1 VNPNERNEE
10 AAMPS
15 TTPTLTA
22 RLADVVRRNMNA
34 YVPWSPLAGLGRAG
48 ELAALHPA
56 FATAARSDHR
66 FSA

>member
-1 VNPNERNEE
+1 
-10 AAMPS
+10 MPS

-48 ELAALHPA
+48 ELAAQHPA
-56 FATAARSDHR
+56 FVTSARSDQR

>member
-1 VNPNERNEE
+1 
-10 AAMPS
+10 MPS

>member
-1 VNPNERNEE
+1 
-10 AAMPS
+10 MPS

-22 RLADVVRRNMNA
+22 RLADVVRRNMNT

-48 ELAALHPA
+48 ELAVQHPA